1 MRKSTPELVR
11 RSLIIHAWFFICLLL
26 LCSAGLILAQEGLRG
41 GLRGAIKD
49 ADFYVG
55 VPDVTVM
62 LEPGGQTVRTD
73 KEGRFFINDIPPGV
87 YRLAVSGEGYIRTS
101 QSGVVVTAG
110 SVREVDV
117 DMTAEVVELD
127 EFTVQELI
135 SEDSTVMPLSIG
147 ASLQSFASA
156 ISPTLLKSGGA
167 SGDIGSALKRLSSTA
182 VVDSRYVVVRGLS
195 DRYNVVVLN
204 GARLPSSD
212 PDKRA
217 VNIDI
222 FPTGLLETVVSSKTA
237 VASMPGEVT
246 GGYLNIITKRIP
258 AEPFF
263 TISMSTGYNTE
274 STGTGRFLSYRGGGT
289 GFLGSAD
296 TRALPSIMQDINAL
310 PSGNGTRTYLEPDGS
325 PGAPAQTPTDIANA
339 QFSANRL
346 AAARALSGRGMGTSY
361 KDAPMDFSF
370 SAIGGTRI
378 DDFMGGTLGLIGG
391 VTYGK
396 KYITET
402 GIRGFANVGA
412 GTPAPTEQ
420 FVFEKG
426 QESLLAGALL
436 SGSLEFSPGNSVT
449 LTYFANLSAQDDAIF
464 SYGETAALGTLG
476 NGVPLDQE
484 EIIIFKEFQF
494 YTERRLQ
501 TLQLAGEH
509 TLEGMS
515 DIKIDWQ
522 AAYSMSSQDQP
533 DLRKA
538 NYAYSYDLNSIV
550 GTGDPAPPD
559 LERTWRRLDDTN
571 FNIAFNAEIPL
582 DEGAKNGGTGT
593 KFKFG
598 GSFDHSKRDYVT
610 DNFEYVGLPSDILI
624 RNYLGLTPD
633 QGYLVRPP
641 TADNNLNLSLG
652 DLIGDLDQIDR
663 TTVPNPF
670 VPGTNTVRDNFFL
683 ARAFNI
689 PPRES
694 YQAYQ
699 TIPAFYGSL
708 TFSMMDDFE
717 TTVGARVEV
726 TRMEI
731 QVDVQSAG
739 GSSATGDFLSQFDSL
754 DFELNRTDLLPSL
767 SNRWKIADNMALRSS
782 ISRTVARPTFKE
794 IALVF
799 SRDPETG
806 NFFVGNPG
814 LEMSSIM
821 NYDLR
826 WEWNPNPGD
835 AFALSFFAKQID
847 KPIEFVNLGVF
858 NTARNEESAVLFGFE
873 VEAYKELGSL
883 IPALEGFSLGLNYG
897 FVYSKVDLSTESE
910 DIRRQAGLS
919 LDRPLQ
925 GQPEYTFNANL
936 SYDIKDWGLTSAVLL
951 NVTGPLLYTVGGR
964 FESNLTPD
972 IYQRPFT
979 SLDLAFSKRIT
990 DAWSFNFRISNLL
1003 NQPRER
1009 YFDGGLPFSVTT
1021 VGTGYSIG
1029 ITGKW

>member
-1 MRKSTPELVR
+1 MTEQIR
-11 RSLIIHAWFFICLLL
+11 RPSSPILWYLIGALLL
-26 LCSAGLILAQEGLRG
+26 VSTVWAHAQDGLRG
-41 GLRGAIKD
+41 GLRGLIKD

-55 VPDVTVM
+55 VPDALVT
-62 LEPGGQTVRTD
+62 LEPGGQVIRTD
-73 KEGRFFINDIPPGV
+73 KEGRFFINNLPPGV
-87 YRLAVSGEGYIRTS
+87 YRIAVSGDGYIRTS
-101 QSGVVVTAG
+101 QSGVVVSSG
-110 SVREVDV
+110 SVREVDL

-135 SEDSTVMPLSIG
+135 TEESAVMPLSIG

-156 ISPTLLKSGGA
+156 ISPELLKSGGS
-167 SGDIGSALKRLSSTA
+167 SGDIGSALKRLASTA

-195 DRYNVVVLN
+195 DRYNVVALN

-246 GGYLNIITKRIP
+246 GGYLNIVTKRIP
-258 AEPFF
+258 DAPFL

-274 STGTGRFLSYRGGGT
+274 STGTGRFLSYKGGGT
-289 GFLGSAD
+289 GFLGSAGS
-296 TRALPSIMQDINAL
+296 RELPSVMRDINGL
-310 PSGNGTRTYLEPDGS
+310 PSAVSTRNYLMPDGS
-325 PGAPAQTPTDIANA
+325 PGAPPQSPADILN
-339 QFSANRL
+339 QQYSANRL
-346 AAARALSGRGMGTSY
+346 AAARALSGRSMGGSY

-370 SAIGGTRI
+370 SAIGGTRVE
-378 DDFMGGTLGLIGG
+378 DFMGGTLGLIGG
-391 VTYGK
+391 VTYSK

-402 GIRGFANVGA
+402 GVRGFANMGT
-412 GTPAPTEQ
+412 GTPNQTELFQ
-420 FVFEKG
+420 FEKG
-426 QESLLAGALL
+426 QENLLAGALL
-436 SGSLEFSPGNSVT
+436 SGSLEFSPGNSVS
-449 LTYFANLSAQDDAIF
+449 LTYFANVSAQDDSIF
-464 SYGETAALGTLG
+464 SYGETTNLGTLG

-484 EIIIFKEFQF
+484 EIIIFREFQF

-501 TLQLAGEH
+501 TLQLAGQH
-509 TLEGMS
+509 VIEGMK
-515 DIKIDWQ
+515 DIKIDWL
-522 AAYSMSSQDQP
+522 AAYSTSSQVQP

-538 NYAYSYDLNSIV
+538 NYAFSYDLNNFV

-559 LERTWRRLDDTN
+559 LERTWRRLDDSN
-571 FNIAFNAEIPL
+571 INIAFNAEIPL

-598 GSFDHSKRDYVT
+598 GSFDHSKRDYIT
-610 DNFEYVGLPSDILI
+610 DNFEYVGLPGANLI
-624 RNYLGLTPD
+624 NNYLGLTPG
-633 QGYLVRPP
+633 QPIMQRPP
-641 TADNNLNLSLG
+641 SPNNGNGLTLG
-652 DLIGDLDQIDR
+652 DMIGDLDLIDR
-663 TTVPNPF
+663 TTTPNPF
-670 VPGTNTVRDNFFL
+670 IPGTIRVTDNFFL

-689 PPRES
+689 PGREA
-694 YQAYQ
+694 YQAFQ

-708 TFSMMDDFE
+708 TFSMLDDFE
-717 TTVGARVEV
+717 TTVGARVEM

-731 QVDVQSAG
+731 KVDTSSSG
-739 GSSATGDFLSQFDSL
+739 GTSATGDFLNQFATQ

-767 SNRWKIADNMALRSS
+767 SNRWKISETMALRSS
-782 ISRTVARPTFKE
+782 VSRSVARPTFKE

-806 NFFVGNPG
+806 NFFVGNPN
-814 LEMSSIM
+814 LEMSSIL

-826 WEWNPNPGD
+826 WEWNPNSHD
-835 AFALSFFAKQID
+835 QFAVSFFAKQID
-847 KPIEFVNLGVF
+847 KPIEFVNMGVF
-858 NTARNEESAVLFGFE
+858 NTARNEESALVYGFE
-873 VEAYKELGSL
+873 MEGYKELGSL
-883 IPALEGFSLGLNYG
+883 IPALEGFTLGMNYG
-897 FVYSKVDLSTESE
+897 FVFSKVDLSEESQA
-910 DIRRQAGLS
+910 IRRQAGLS

-925 GQPEYTFNANL
+925 GQPKYTFNTNL
-936 SYDIKDWGLTSAVLL
+936 SYDIKDWGLTSAVML

-990 DAWSFNFRISNLL
+990 ESWSFNFRISNLL

-1009 YFDGGLPFSVTT
+1009 YFEGGLPFAVTT
-1021 VGTGYSIG
+1021 MGTTYTVG

>member
-1 MRKSTPELVR
+1 MRTSTPALFR
-11 RSLIIHAWFFICLLL
+11 PSSFILSWFLTGFLL
-26 LCSAGLILAQEGLRG
+26 LCGLSWAGAQEVLRG
-41 GLRGAIKD
+41 GLRGSVKD
-49 ADFYVG
+49 ADFFVG
-55 VPDVTVM
+55 VPDLTIT
-62 LEPGGQTVRTD
+62 LEPGGQAVRTD
-73 KEGRFFINDIPPGV
+73 KEGRFFVNDLSPGV
-87 YRLAVSGEGYIRTS
+87 YRLAVSGDGYIRTS

-110 SVREVDV
+110 SVREVDME
-117 DMTAEVVELD
+117 MTAEVVELD

-135 SEDSTVMPLSIG
+135 SENSSVMPLNIG

-156 ISPTLLKSGGA
+156 ISPELLKSGGA

-258 AEPFF
+258 EEPFF

-274 STGTGRFLSYRGGGT
+274 STGNGRFLSYRGGGT

-296 TRALPSIMQDINAL
+296 SRALPSVMQNINAL
-310 PSGNGTRTYLEPDGS
+310 PSAGSTRSYLEPDGS

-378 DDFMGGTLGLIGG
+378 EDFMGGTLGLIGG

-402 GIRGFANVGA
+402 GVRGFANVGA
-412 GTPAPTEQ
+412 GRPNQTEL
-420 FVFEKG
+420 FIFEKG

-464 SYGETAALGTLG
+464 NYGETTNLGTLG

-484 EIIIFKEFQF
+484 EIIIFREFQF

-501 TLQLAGEH
+501 TLQLSGEH

-538 NYAYSYDLNSIV
+538 NYAYSYDLNSFV

-571 FNIAFNAEIPL
+571 FNVGFNAEIPL

-610 DNFEYVGLPSDILI
+610 DNFEYVGLPSEILI
-624 RNYLGLTPD
+624 RNYLGLTPG
-633 QGYLVRPP
+633 QSILARPP
-641 TADNNLNLSLG
+641 TADNNSNLTLG
-652 DLIGDLDQIDR
+652 DLIGDIDLIDR
-663 TTVPNPF
+663 TTTPNPF

-708 TFSMMDDFE
+708 SFSMLDNFE

-731 QVDVQSAG
+731 QVDVQDSG
-739 GSSATGDFLSQFDSL
+739 GSSATGDFLSQFNSL
-754 DFELNRTDLLPSL
+754 DFELNRTDLLPSM
-767 SNRWKIADNMALRSS
+767 SNRWKMSENMDLRSS
-782 ISRTVARPTFKE
+782 LSRSIARPTFKE

-799 SRDPETG
+799 ARDPETG
-806 NFFVGNPG
+806 NFFVGNPD

-826 WEWNPNPGD
+826 WEWTPAPGD
-835 AFALSFFAKQID
+835 QFAVSFFAKQID

-858 NTARNEESAVLFGFE
+858 NTARNEESAILYGFE
-873 VEAYKELGSL
+873 LEGYKALGS
-883 IPALEGFSLGLNYG
+883 IMPVLEGFTLGVNYG
-897 FVYSKVDLSTESE
+897 FVFSKVDLSEESE
-910 DIRRQAGLS
+910 FIRRQAGLS
-919 LDRPLQ
+919 VDRPLQ
-925 GQPEYTFNANL
+925 GQPEYTFNTNL
-936 SYDIKDWGLTSAVLL
+936 SYEIKDWGLTSAVLL

-990 DAWSFNFRISNLL
+990 DKWAFNFRISNLL

-1021 VGTGYSIG
+1021 VGTTYTIG